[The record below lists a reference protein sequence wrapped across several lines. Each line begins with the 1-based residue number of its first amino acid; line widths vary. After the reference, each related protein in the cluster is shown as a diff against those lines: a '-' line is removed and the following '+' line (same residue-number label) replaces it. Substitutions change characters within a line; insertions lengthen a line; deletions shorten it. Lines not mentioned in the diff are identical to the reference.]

1 MAKDY
6 ASNWSEE
13 VFVIKKIE
21 NTVPWTYITKDVNDE
36 ESFGMFYEK
45 YFQKKIK
52 QNLKLKKYLRKC
64 DMLYVK

>member
-1 MAKDY
+1 M
-6 ASNWSEE
+6 
-13 VFVIKKIE
+13 IKKIK